1 MSIKEVT
8 DTDVIQAII
17 ERRSIRKYRTEPVTE
32 KALQTAL
39 ETAQRAQ
46 SRAATGLSYE
56 SKAIGDAAKRYVE
69 Q

>member
-8 DTDVIQAII
+8 DTGVIQAII

-32 KALQTAL
+32 EALQTAL

-46 SRAATGLSYE
+46 SWAATGLSYE
-56 SKAIGDAAKRYVE
+56 SKAIGDSAKRYAE

>member
-1 MSIKEVT
+1 VSIKGVT
-8 DTDVIQAII
+8 DTDVMQAMI
-17 ERRSIRKYRTEPVTE
+17 ERRSTRKYRIEPVTE
-32 KALQTAL
+32 KAL

-56 SKAIGDAAKRYVE
+56 SKAIGDSAKRYAE

>member
-1 MSIKEVT
+1 VSIKEVT

-17 ERRSIRKYRTEPVTE
+17 ERRSIRKYRIEPVAE

-46 SRAATGLSYE
+46 YRAATGLSYE
-56 SKAIGDAAKRYVE
+56 IKAIGDSAKRYAE

>member
-17 ERRSIRKYRTEPVTE
+17 ERRSIRKYRIEPVAE

-56 SKAIGDAAKRYVE
+56 SKAIGDSAKRYAE

>member
-1 MSIKEVT
+1 VSIKEVP

-17 ERRSIRKYRTEPVTE
+17 ERRSIRKYCTEPVAE

-39 ETAQRAQ
+39 EAAQRAQ
-46 SRAATGLSYE
+46 SRAATGLAYQ
-56 SKAIGDAAKRYVE
+56 SKAIEDSARRYVE

>member
-8 DTDVIQAII
+8 DTEVMKALKV
-17 ERRSIRKYRTEPVTE
+17 RRSIRKYRIEPVTE

-46 SRAATGLSYE
+46 ARAATGLSYE
-56 SKAIGDAAKRYVE
+56 SKAIGDSAKRYAE